1 MLNKVVLK
9 GPEVQMTDAEF
20 LRFCQGNRDLN
31 IERNAQREIIIT
43 PPTYT
48 NTGFVNV
55 RIASQL
61 DGWAQKNQSGIA
73 FDSSTGFTLPDGAV
87 RSPDASWMTLEKW
100 QQLSEDEKE
109 SFAPVCPDFVLELKS
124 KTDRLADLQE
134 KMESY
139 LANGARLGW
148 LLVLE
153 EEIVYIYQPQQAVRQ
168 HTDFS
173 TPLSGDPVLPGFELD
188 FSKLK
193 LP

>member
-1 MLNKVVLK
+1 
-9 GPEVQMTDAEF
+9 MTDAEF
-20 LRFCQGNRDLN
+20 LRFCQDNRDLN
-31 IERNAQREIIIT
+31 IERNAQREIIIM

-48 NTGFVNV
+48 KTGFINV

-61 DGWAQKNQSGIA
+61 DAWAQRNQSGIT
-73 FDSSTGFTLPDGAV
+73 FDSSAGFTLPDGSV
-87 RSPDASWMTLEKW
+87 RSPDASWMTLAKW

-124 KTDRLADLQE
+124 KTDRLPDLQE

-148 LLVLE
+148 LLVPE
-153 EEIVYIYQPQQAVRQ
+153 EETVYIYQPEQAVRQ
-168 HTDFS
+168 HSDFS
-173 TPLSGDPVLPGFELD
+173 TPLSGDPVLPGFYLD